1 MKFYSRLN
9 PAPVIEAPAGSK
21 EATTYQ
27 TQIDENGHKVTVPIG
42 KTNIYDRIQSSL
54 EETKIENIIRRFTE
68 GDISAFRQGEPL
80 YADMT
85 DAPKTLMEAQ
95 NMIIRITEEF
105 NNLPVEVRAKFDHSP
120 EKYVALYGGQ
130 EWAQAVGYEVKKAD
144 TGEIQGTSDVS
155 TEPIPKQEA
164 KA

>member
-1 MKFYSRLN
+1 MEFYSRLN

-54 EETKIENIIRRFTE
+54 EETKIENIIKRFTE

-85 DAPKTLMEAQ
+85 EAPKTLMEAQ

-120 EKYVALYGGQ
+120 EKYVALYGGEQ
-130 EWAQAVGYEVKKAD
+130 WAQAVGYEVKKTD
-144 TGEIQGTSDVS
+144 TSENPGTSNVS
-155 TEPIPKQEA
+155 TEPIPSKED

>member
-1 MKFYSRLN
+1 MKFYNRLN

-54 EETKIENIIRRFTE
+54 EETKIENIIKRFTE

-85 DAPKTLMEAQ
+85 EAPKTLMEAQ
-95 NMIIRITEEF
+95 NMIIRITDEF

-120 EKYVALYGGQ
+120 EKYVAMYGG
-130 EWAQAVGYEVKKAD
+130 EAWADAVGYEIKKTA
-144 TGEIQGTSDVS
+144 TGEISGAGDVS
-155 TEPIPKQEA
+155 TEPIPNKEE